1 MEYLLDLIGLESDLS
16 SVTTALR
23 RVVERE
29 RPTVVGALHVT
40 CSDEA
45 EWETAAAFQRDFVER
60 LIPALKLGQ
69 KAAFRSVNLGSRYE
83 SGACRVM
90 VHHFALAEPEHAV
103 QGLLHTYVVKIHA
116 HVGILETADG
126 PVFGKFLRFGQ
137 PSACCGALSA
147 AVAGNRDAPGFADI
161 AESLAAIPDHAA
173 AYVRENVAE
182 SLRML
187 YFAVLHAQW
196 QALAATRELERA
208 VAELGDARVR
218 CYIVA
223 GVAVNRPGP
232 DSEITV
238 GVTRLDK
245 PPGGPTSQ
253 PEMHGLGLDPRRYQ
267 AAFDLWRLRITVRY
281 WPHGKPCSGPK
292 GRFGTRISAEGAER
306 CAVRSVQGVLKVS
319 HGPLSES
326 SAKE

>member
-1 MEYLLDLIGLESDLS
+1 MEELLNLIGLESDLCS
-16 SVTTALR
+16 ATTALR
-23 RVVERE
+23 RAVERE

-60 LIPALKLGQ
+60 LLPSLKPGQ

-83 SGACRVM
+83 SGACGIM
-90 VHHFALAEPEHAV
+90 VNHFALAEPEH
-103 QGLLHTYVVKIHA
+103 LDRDSLHTYVVKVNA

-126 PVFGKFLRFGQ
+126 PVFGQFLRFGH

-147 AVAGNRDAPGFADI
+147 AVAGNRDAPTFGDTPAFADI
-161 AESLAAIPDHAA
+161 AESLADIPDHAA
-173 AYVRENVAE
+173 DYVRQNVAE

-187 YFAVLHAQW
+187 YLAVLHAQR

-208 VAELGDARVR
+208 VAELKDARVR

-238 GVTRLDK
+238 GVTHFDK
-245 PPGGPTSQ
+245 PPGGPTCL
-253 PEMHGLGLDPRRYQ
+253 PETHGLGLDPRRYQ
-267 AAFDLWRLRITVRY
+267 AAFDSSRLRITMR
-281 WPHGKPCSGPK
+281 
-292 GRFGTRISAEGAER
+292 
-306 CAVRSVQGVLKVS
+306 
-319 HGPLSES
+319 
-326 SAKE
+326 